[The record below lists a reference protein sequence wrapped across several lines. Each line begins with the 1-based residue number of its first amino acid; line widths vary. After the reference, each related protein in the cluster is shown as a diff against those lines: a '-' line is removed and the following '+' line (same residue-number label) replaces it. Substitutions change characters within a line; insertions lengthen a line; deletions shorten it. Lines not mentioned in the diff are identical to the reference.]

1 VTPNDNDAVFIVG
14 IVATPDDVNV
24 LFIIIGIVAVFAESV
39 GVEILVAAVKIPTF
53 SVPIVAV
60 PGIVIFSTVISAIVK
75 APSTVKLLTLGFI
88 QDLYTFSF
96 KVAIVDIFFVYS

>member
-1 VTPNDNDAVFIVG
+1 MTPNDNDAVFIVG

-53 SVPIVAV
+53 SVP
-60 PGIVIFSTVISAIVK
+60 
-75 APSTVKLLTLGFI
+75 
-88 QDLYTFSF
+88 
-96 KVAIVDIFFVYS
+96 